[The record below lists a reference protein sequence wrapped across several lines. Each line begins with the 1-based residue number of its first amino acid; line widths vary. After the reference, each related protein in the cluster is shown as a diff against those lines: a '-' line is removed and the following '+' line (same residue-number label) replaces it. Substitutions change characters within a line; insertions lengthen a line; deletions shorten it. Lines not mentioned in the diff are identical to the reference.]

1 MLEIRLHGRGGQG
14 AVTAAELIAVA
25 AYYDGKESQA
35 FPSFG
40 VERRGAPIESYARIS
55 EKKIRLREQIYCPDY
70 IIILDPTLL
79 DAVDVLSGAKCTTEA
94 AINSDLSVNDLIK
107 KYPDLKKIK
116 KVHSIPATKMAIDL
130 LGAPIINTIML
141 GFFAGITK
149 LIKKDSMNK
158 AISERF
164 GGALAEKN
172 IKAAGDAYNMGTRK
186 HENTRLRLKTQKQ

>member
-25 AYYDGKESQA
+25 AYYDGKQTQA

-40 VERRGAPIESYARIS
+40 VERRGAPIESYARIAD
-55 EKKIRLREQIYCPDY
+55 KKIRLKEQIYRPDY

-79 DAVDVLSGAKCTTEA
+79 DMTDVLRGAKCTTQA
-94 AINSDLSVNDLIK
+94 VINSDLSASDLMR
-107 KYPDLKKIK
+107 KYQELKKIK
-116 KVHSIPATKMAIDL
+116 NIYSIPATKMAIDL

-149 LIKKDSMNK
+149 LIKTDSMNR
-158 AISERF
+158 ALSERF
-164 GGALAEKN
+164 SGELAQKN
-172 IKAAGDAYNMGTRK
+172 IKAAAEAYNCAA
-186 HENTRLRLKTQKQ
+186 KQ

>member
-25 AYYDGKESQA
+25 AYYDGKQSQA

-55 EKKIRLREQIYCPDY
+55 NKKIRLREQIYCPDY

-79 DAVDVLSGAKCTTEA
+79 DVVDVLRGAKCTA
-94 AINSDLSVNDLIK
+94 QAVINSQLSADGLIK
-107 KYPDLKKIK
+107 KYPTLKNIK
-116 KVHSIPATKMAIDL
+116 NVYSIPATKMAIEI

-141 GFFAGITK
+141 GFFAGIAK
-149 LIKKDSMNK
+149 LIKTDSMNR
-158 AISERF
+158 AISEKF
-164 GGALAEKN
+164 GEKLAEKN
-172 IKAAGDAYNMGTRK
+172 IKAMDEAYKRATNS
-186 HENTRLRLKTQKQ
+186 N

>member
-1 MLEIRLHGRGGQG
+1 MNFELIEIRLHGRGGQG

-25 AYYDGKESQA
+25 AYYDGKQTQA

-40 VERRGAPIESYARIS
+40 VERRGAPVESYTRIS
-55 EKKIRLREQIYCPDY
+55 DKKIRLREQIYCPDY

-79 DAVDVLSGAKCTTEA
+79 DVVDVLRGAKCTSEA
-94 AINSDLSVNDLIK
+94 VINSPLSALDLIK

-116 KVHSIPATKMAIDL
+116 SVHSIPATKMAIDI

-141 GFFAGITK
+141 GFFAGISK
-149 LIKKDSMNK
+149 IIKPDSMNK

-164 GGALAEKN
+164 SGVLAEKN
-172 IKAAGDAYNMGTRK
+172 IKAAMEAYNTRTLK
-186 HENTRLRLKTQKQ
+186 H